1 VTGVDLHTTT
11 LLDTALR
18 VDARARARGP
28 ITGYE
33 YDVAAYPVHAR
44 AAKGSR
50 ITDDDGREYV
60 DFLLGYGPIVL
71 GHNDDRVNNAVIRCL
86 VDNGANCMAPLWPP
100 EQVELCDLLCEI
112 IPGAE
117 AAFLLKTGSDATSAA
132 VRLARIH
139 TGRDVVLRSG
149 YNGWHDWAAPRPAGI
164 PESVRSLTREFSY
177 HDLHELDELLLD
189 NAGRVAAVMTTPFQ
203 ESRTTSAHLA
213 AIADAS
219 HRHGALFVLDEMRSG
234 FRLALGGA
242 QEYFGVDAD
251 MATFSKAMA
260 NGFAI
265 SALTGRADLLDG
277 LSRTKISSTFFA
289 SRPEMAAAIA
299 TVKVLRD
306 TDALETIRARGEQL
320 MDGMRAIFAS
330 CQDVVSVH
338 GYGPMPALVFAQ
350 EPAARAAADRFAEA
364 CAARGVLVHPKHQW
378 FVSESHTSEDI
389 DRALEVFDAAT
400 VTL

>member
-1 VTGVDLHTTT
+1 MTDVELRTSG

-28 ITGYE
+28 ITGRD
-33 YDVAAYPVHAR
+33 YDVDAYPVHAR
-44 AAKGSR
+44 SAKGSR
-50 ITDDDGREYV
+50 IRDDSGREYL

-86 VDNGANCMAPLWPP
+86 VDGGANCMAPLWPP
-100 EQVELCDLLCEI
+100 EQVELCDLLCEVV
-112 IPGAE
+112 PNAE

-139 TGRDVVLRSG
+139 TGREVVLRAG
-149 YNGWHDWAAPRPAGI
+149 YNGWHDWSAPRPVGI
-164 PESVRSLTREFSY
+164 PESVRSLTREFDFD
-177 HDLHELDELLLD
+177 DLHNLEELLSD
-189 NAGRVAAVMTTPFQ
+189 DEGRVAAVMTTPFQ

-213 AIADAS
+213 AIRDAA
-219 HRHGALFVLDEMRSG
+219 HRHGALFILDEMRSG

-265 SALTGRADLLDG
+265 SALTGRAEVLDG

-289 SRPEMAAAIA
+289 SRPEMAAAIT
-299 TVKVLRD
+299 TVRLLRD
-306 TDALETIRARGEQL
+306 TDALETIRIRGEQL
-320 MDGMRAIFAS
+320 LDGMRPIFANHR
-330 CQDVVSVH
+330 DVVSVH
-338 GYGPMPALVFAQ
+338 GYGPMPALVFAP
-350 EPAARAAADRFAEA
+350 EPAARAAADRFVEA
-364 CAARGVLVHPKHQW
+364 CAARGVLVHPNHQW
-378 FVSESHTSEDI
+378 FVSESHTSKDI
-389 DRALEVFDAAT
+389 DHALEVFDAAAAA
-400 VTL
+400 L